1 MRYSVLIIGLAA
13 LLSVSSCGKKQ
24 DAAENR
30 PTIKVE
36 VKQADSAFLGHGVSF
51 SGKIEPVKQSVVS
64 TRIMGQI
71 LQFYVSEGQ
80 LVNRGDLLVSIRSND
95 IKARQNQVAASINE
109 IKAAYEN
116 AESDYRRFKSLYDSG
131 SASKK
136 ELEDMTTRFKMAEAR
151 LASVSTME
159 DELAEMMSYADV
171 RAPYAGV
178 VTQKFLN
185 GGDMASPGMP
195 LLALEG
201 GDRFQVSFMVPESEI
216 NALHIGDKVTVT
228 VHTTG
233 QMAQGVVSELNPSR
247 IHSGGHYQVVAQ
259 SDEFDRQTIK
269 SGMTVLVVPD
279 KLQKKSVT
287 VDRKALVTR
296 GQLIGLWCVTDQG
309 QALLR
314 WVRVGLVADHQAEI
328 LSGLTVGDS
337 YILSASGRL
346 FDGAYVA
353 VD

>member
-1 MRYSVLIIGLAA
+1 MRYGVFILGLAA
-13 LLSVSSCGKKQ
+13 LLTVSSCGKKQ

-30 PTIKVE
+30 PAIKVV
-36 VKQADSAFLGHGVSF
+36 VKQADSAFLGHGITF

-71 LQFYVSEGQ
+71 SQFYVSEGQ
-80 LVNRGDLLVSIRSND
+80 LVKKGDLLVSIRSND
-95 IKARQNQVAASINE
+95 IKARQNQVAASIDE
-109 IKAAYEN
+109 IKAAFEN
-116 AESDYRRFKSLYDSG
+116 AENDYRRFQSLYASG

-136 ELEDMTTRFKMAEAR
+136 ELEDMATRFKMAEAR

-201 GDRFQVSFMVPESEI
+201 GDRFQVSFLVPESEI
-216 NALHIGDKVTVT
+216 NAIQIGDKVTLS
-228 VHTTG
+228 VHSTG
-233 QMAQGVVSELNPSR
+233 QKAQGVVSEVNPSR

-259 SDEFDRQTIK
+259 SDDFERQKAK
-269 SGMTVLVVPD
+269 SGMTVLVVSD

-287 VDRKALVTR
+287 VDRKALVNR
-296 GQLIGLWCVTDQG
+296 GQLTGLWCVTDQG
-309 QALLR
+309 QTLLR

-328 LSGLTVGDS
+328 LSGMTVGDS
-337 YILSASGRL
+337 YVLSASGRL
-346 FDGAYVA
+346 YDGAHVA
-353 VD
+353 LY